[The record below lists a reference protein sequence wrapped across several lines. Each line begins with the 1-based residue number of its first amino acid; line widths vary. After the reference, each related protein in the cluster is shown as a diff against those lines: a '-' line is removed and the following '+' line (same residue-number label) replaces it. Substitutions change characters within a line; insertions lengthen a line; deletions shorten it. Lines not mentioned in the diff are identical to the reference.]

1 MVVVVAVVVAVV
13 VVRATQCVGAWMAVC
28 ALLWMDTALAMVRVT
43 QCVGIHF
50 WWQCA
55 AVEDDAVIVKCC
67 RMDGRVTVLAV
78 AVKR

>member
-1 MVVVVAVVVAVV
+1 
-13 VVRATQCVGAWMAVC
+13 
-28 ALLWMDTALAMVRVT
+28 MDTALAMVRVT